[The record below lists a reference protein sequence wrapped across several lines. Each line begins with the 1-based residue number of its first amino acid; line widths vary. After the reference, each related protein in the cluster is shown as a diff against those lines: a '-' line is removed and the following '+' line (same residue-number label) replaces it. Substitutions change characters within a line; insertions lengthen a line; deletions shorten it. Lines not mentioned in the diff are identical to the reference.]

1 MATDKNT
8 KTLQIQRIHMNTLG
22 ITRGPYLVNVALLSE
37 ALILNVIP
45 FWYDI
50 QKQRFL
56 K

>member
-22 ITRGPYLVNVALLSE
+22 ITREPYLVNVALLSE
-37 ALILNVIP
+37 ALILNVLQ

-50 QKQRFL
+50 QKQ
-56 K
+56 